1 MSGTRGNRTG
11 GERDQVGSTRIERL
25 TRDVIGEYGLS
36 MEIVAVRHEPPNWQ
50 VVLREA
56 SHRVLTIELPD
67 SSTVA
72 ALRERL
78 KDRLIAET

>member
-1 MSGTRGNRTG
+1 
-11 GERDQVGSTRIERL
+11 
-25 TRDVIGEYGLS
+25 